1 MKKILSFANYKGGVG
16 KTTSAVNI
24 ASVLGEMGKKV
35 LLVDLDPQGSAG
47 LHLGVR
53 DDGRGF
59 LQAMEKTTALP
70 VVPTAVSGVELVP
83 SGPALS
89 EAAQKFTGVLG
100 ADLLSRCLMRTQGD
114 WELVLIDCPPSAGIL
129 TASALLVSQYVVIP
143 IEANP
148 LALNGMHQLMETL
161 NSLKRQDHGPRIL
174 GIIACRANPR
184 LRVYRSVMTN
194 LEKAFPGKLAPC
206 IRENVALAEA
216 PSHGLPITLHAPNS
230 IGAEDYRRAAQ
241 WLLERLN

>member
-1 MKKILSFANYKGGVG
+1 
-16 KTTSAVNI
+16 
-24 ASVLGEMGKKV
+24 
-35 LLVDLDPQGSAG
+35 
-47 LHLGVR
+47 
-53 DDGRGF
+53 
-59 LQAMEKTTALP
+59 MEKTTALP
-70 VVPTAVSGVELVP
+70 FIPTAVSGVELVP

-89 EAAQKFTGVLG
+89 GAAQKFTGVLG

-114 WELVLIDCPPSAGIL
+114 WELFLIDCPPSAGIL
-129 TASALLVSQYVVIP
+129 TASALLVSGYVVIP

-148 LALNGMHQLMETL
+148 LALNGMHQLIETL
-161 NSLKRQDHGPRIL
+161 SSLKREDHGPCIL

-194 LEKAFPGKLAPC
+194 LENVFPGKLAPY

-216 PSHGLPITLHAPNS
+216 PSHGCPITLHAPNS
-230 IGAEDYRRAAQ
+230 IGAQDYRRATQ